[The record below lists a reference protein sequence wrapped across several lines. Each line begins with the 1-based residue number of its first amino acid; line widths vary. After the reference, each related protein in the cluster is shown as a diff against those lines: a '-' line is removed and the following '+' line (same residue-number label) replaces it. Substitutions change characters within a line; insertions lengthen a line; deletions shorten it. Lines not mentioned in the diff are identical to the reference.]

1 VFKLDLSSASIPLL
15 RRITP
20 RLAMWLVLSFVLVA
34 ALVVLSPSKLPI
46 GLYKLTLISLAAV
59 VAYWLDRAL
68 FPYARPDSYLKRD
81 WRHGTDEPEDQADYE
96 VVPGY
101 ELIFSYAMLRRALVV
116 VAVVIG
122 VALGL

>member
-1 VFKLDLSSASIPLL
+1 MFKLDLSSASIPLL

-81 WRHGTDEPEDQADYE
+81 WRHGNDEPEDQADYE